1 MGPLQAVAQNLGL
14 TALCVISVALTLFLV
29 YSMVHPERF

>member
-1 MGPLQAVAQNLGL
+1 MGLVQALADHLGL
-14 TALCVISVALTLFLV
+14 LTLTAIAVVLTLYLV

>member
-1 MGPLQAVAQNLGL
+1 MGLLEAVAQNLGL
-14 TALCVISVALTLFLV
+14 AVLTAVSVMLTAYLV

>member
-1 MGPLQAVAQNLGL
+1 MGALEAVAQNLGL
-14 TALCVISVALTLFLV
+14 AALCVISTVLTAYLA

>member
-1 MGPLQAVAQNLGL
+1 MGLLSAVAQNLGL
-14 TALCVISVALTLFLV
+14 TVLTVISVALVVYLA

>member
-1 MGPLQAVAQNLGL
+1 MSPLQTLGDHLGL
-14 TALCVISVALTLFLV
+14 VTLCVLSLALTLYLV

>member
-1 MGPLQAVAQNLGL
+1 MGLFDALVQHLGL
-14 TALCVISVALTLFLV
+14 ATLTVVAVALTLYLV

>member
-1 MGPLQAVAQNLGL
+1 MEILPAVAQNLGL
-14 TALCVISVALTLFLV
+14 IALTAISVALVAYLA

>member
-1 MGPLQAVAQNLGL
+1 MGPLEAVAQNLGL
-14 TALCVISVALTLFLV
+14 TTLCVLSTALTLFLV